1 MDAPKEPVP
10 VTPPESPPPES
21 TPHTT
26 GVEIRGGEVR
36 VGRDIVGGDEIT
48 ITQQGFSPADVRK
61 LVITVAIIVA
71 ATAAIFFVLGTT
83 VSVIA
88 LAALQRPIPGGSS
101 LEAAQSMQ
109 NKIDN
114 FKELPPGQPFVVA
127 VSEKEISSYFQ
138 YIAGPQLG
146 VSDGKVRFLDDP
158 GSLVVGGN
166 LKQFGNLPFA
176 ATFQLTTGS
185 EPFVLDQAWVRVLP
199 TSGTTFGW
207 IPVTPLLR
215 PFTKQLNDQLAGA
228 VTFTSVQGL
237 QNSVLAPTGRVWAI
251 QGTAQ

>member
-1 MDAPKEPVP
+1 MDAPKEPQP
-10 VTPPESPPPES
+10 AAPPQNSAPEAA
-21 TPHTT
+21 PHAS
-26 GVEIRGGEVR
+26 GVEISGGEVR
-36 VGRDIVGGDEIT
+36 VEHDLIGGDQIT
-48 ITQQGFSPADVRK
+48 ITQQGFSPAEVRR
-61 LVITVAIIVA
+61 LVITVGLIVA

-83 VSVIA
+83 VSVVA
-88 LAALQRPIPGGSS
+88 LVALQRPIPGGSS

-114 FKELPPGQPFVVA
+114 FKSLPPGQPFVVA

-138 YIAGPQLG
+138 YIAGPALG
-146 VSDGKVRFLDDP
+146 VTDGKVRFLDDP

-176 ATFQLTTGS
+176 ATFQLTTGA
-185 EPFVLDQAWVRVLP
+185 EPFVLDQAWVKVLP

-207 IPVTPLLR
+207 VPVTPLLR